1 MGPFTAVLGRAF
13 YGLVQ
18 WAYEG
23 AKDAWVRYRRRQKV
37 IDALVEP
44 LVRQAKQEETIAA
57 LRRHEEEQK
66 LMAQQQELAG
76 RLKEL
81 RKKK

>member
-1 MGPFTAVLGRAF
+1 MGPLPAILGRAF

-23 AKDAWVRYRRRQKV
+23 AKDAWVRYHRRQKV

-44 LVRQAKQEETIAA
+44 LVRQAEQEETIAA
-57 LRRHEEEQK
+57 LSRHEEEQK
-66 LMAQQQELAG
+66 LMAQQQELAA
-76 RLKEL
+76 RLREL